1 MARSARVGFR
11 AAGKKVW
18 DKESFKAAEG
28 IGVTKKPQLPRDSAG
43 SFKLPT
49 TRPGHITMMCSTP
62 DHLEIYTPDET
73 FKVQTPEGIDPTRT
87 NPNAMWVNAKT
98 HDVGSSSPFVARS
111 FIMASEML
119 RHPNPIAEAE
129 REPLLMRMHRI
140 KELLLQCQAANETYQ
155 RALAMEVAALDASGY
170 KLTAGGAR
178 SKNFR

>member
-1 MARSARVGFR
+1 MRS
-11 AAGKKVW
+11 K
-18 DKESFKAAEG
+18 S
-28 IGVTKKPQLPRDSAG
+28 VTKKPRLPRDSAG

-49 TRPGHITMMCSTP
+49 TRQGHITMMCTTP
-62 DHLEIYTPDET
+62 SHLEIYTPDET
-73 FKVQTPEGIDPTRT
+73 FKVQTPEGIDPART

-119 RHPNPIAEAE
+119 RQPNPVARAE

-155 RALAMEVAALDASGY
+155 RALEVEVTALNASGY
-170 KLTAGGAR
+170 KLTVGGRALEKFPVVPSTR
-178 SKNFR
+178 RLQPF